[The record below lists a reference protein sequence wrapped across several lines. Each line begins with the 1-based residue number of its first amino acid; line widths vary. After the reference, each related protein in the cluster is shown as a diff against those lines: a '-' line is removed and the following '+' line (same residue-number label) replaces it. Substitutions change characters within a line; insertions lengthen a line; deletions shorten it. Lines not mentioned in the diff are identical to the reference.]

1 MREVFRGAVRKLFD
15 NLIGMYASRRAYKM
29 GQDSAVI
36 TRASTDLNNYLVRLR
51 KGRADAFGV
60 QGRLAIVDFPLYVEA
75 NEDVLVQDGG
85 IICFSGYVAIPTR
98 MLQGPLPTNCS
109 RRIAPNASMILGS
122 EILASAETKRA

>member
-1 MREVFRGAVRKLFD
+1 MHEVFRGAVRKLFD

-85 IICFSGYVAIPTR
+85 IICFSGYVAIPNPNAPRALTNE
-98 MLQGPLPTNCS
+98 LLATNCAE
-109 RRIAPNASMILGS
+109 RIDDSWV
-122 EILASAETKRA
+122 